1 MFYYQIAIM
10 SNLYCVLKIKDK
22 QYFVTEGDIVK
33 THPITIEEPIQ
44 ILLLRDNEETYLGD
58 PVVENGGVEISVI
71 GVNRIKTD
79 VRRYKSKSRYRKN
92 KSHSQEFSILK
103 IIKIGSKLKG
113 VNITVIK
120 EDEET
125 KEVLVKKTAEK
136 EVKEVKE
143 VKVDTLGF
151 STRIITALTKN
162 KINTVSQLADL
173 SKDQIIAL
181 DGLGKKSAEE
191 ILNKLGK

>member
-1 MFYYQIAIM
+1 M